1 MNRRKIK
8 ENIKVSTKTES
19 TKMTPESSSMIMD
32 LMDDSE
38 LHQNQKVDSYCKVDF
53 LPNSAEAEKTF
64 ICNRYS
70 DFNTGKFD
78 TEVQTEIIDV
88 KGKIILSQKKFKNK
102 ECNTPIRE
110 FVDQSTE
117 THNNNFLG
125 FRSILKDEQLTDL
138 AGVSFN
144 NFNFFV
150 KKDNLFRKMYNFKK
164 GSPFNFLNEN
174 KNRINIFCFGCLV

>member
-88 KGKIILSQKKFKNK
+88 KGKIILSQKSLRTRNVTLRS
-102 ECNTPIRE
+102 ENL
-110 FVDQSTE
+110 STNQLKH
-117 THNNNFLG
+117 TTIIFLV
-125 FRSILKDEQLTDL
+125 FDL
-138 AGVSFN
+138 F
-144 NFNFFV
+144 
-150 KKDNLFRKMYNFKK
+150 
-164 GSPFNFLNEN
+164 
-174 KNRINIFCFGCLV
+174 